1 MRGNL
6 FSGAMFKK
14 IKNNP
19 ARMIM
24 KIVNKKLKNP
34 SRKMLA
40 VIVGSS
46 RETE

>member
-6 FSGAMFKK
+6 FSGAMFRNV
-14 IKNNP
+14 KNNP

-24 KIVNKKLKNP
+24 KIVSKKLQNP